1 MTSPRL
7 YNTITLGEPSGLSNP
22 FGRTTRGVFDI
33 PVKKAWMKKPKDK
46 QKTQGKEKDLGYMRH
61 ILFEGFFNLN
71 QFPKFTKPADKTKVF
86 KCIKSIRLRFCS
98 SPGDVH
104 YKQMDEIIARF
115 TDIEKFV
122 FAGTSH
128 IAKAPLDRLSSTCKK
143 GVVVLEPR
151 LGSYPP
157 IDWTSRY
164 IQSIV
169 YVFLDSG
176 RKYHDS
182 GWLENLGS
190 VLIDAASRQGSLKTI
205 TIVNSATM
213 RFSGHTR
220 MTLRDYIARGLRA
233 KHDADQRFPV
243 RKAQTS
249 TMISHLQYPTFE
261 YLSVR
266 EYLRDNDWAGEF
278 TDEEVKPWLDEEEA
292 ERAAKQLEEQVLEGD
307 MAEQGV

>member
-1 MTSPRL
+1 MRVSSAFNAMTSPRL
-7 YNTITLGEPSGLSNP
+7 YTIITLGEPSGFSDP
-22 FGRTTRGVFDI
+22 FGRATRGVFDI

-86 KCIKSIRLRFCS
+86 KCVKSIRLRFCS

-115 TDIEKFV
+115 TNIEKLV

-128 IAKAPLDRLSSTCKK
+128 IAKAPLDRLSPTCKK

-157 IDWTSRY
+157 IDWTSRS

-169 YVFLDSG
+169 FVFLDSG

-190 VLIDAASRQGSLKTI
+190 VLIDAASKQGSLKTI
-205 TIVNSATM
+205 TIVNSAIM

-220 MTLRDYIARGLRA
+220 MTLRDYIARGLRS
-233 KHDADQRFPV
+233 KHDADQKFSN

-249 TMISHLQYPTFE
+249 TTTNTLQYPTFE
-261 YLSVR
+261 YLSMR
-266 EYLRDNDWAGEF
+266 EYLRDYDWAGEF
-278 TDEEVKPWLDEEEA
+278 TDEEVKPWLDEEDA
-292 ERAAKQLEEQVLEGD
+292 KRAAVGQLRSR
-307 MAEQGV
+307 